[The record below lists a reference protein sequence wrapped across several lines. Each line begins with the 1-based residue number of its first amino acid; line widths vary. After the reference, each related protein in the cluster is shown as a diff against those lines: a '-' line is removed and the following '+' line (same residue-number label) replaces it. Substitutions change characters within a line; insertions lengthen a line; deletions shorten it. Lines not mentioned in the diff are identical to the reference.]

1 MLRRASQG
9 HVQKDALVAGRLVV
23 DAVVGHLLS
32 AQRAVVDV
40 PGEDVAQVLVAGA
53 DGEQELQKE
62 DRPEAHAGEK
72 RRGHERGALVQ
83 QQHLR
88 RVQVEAGGAVGDVH
102 LRGDERDVR
111 WGGPSGEPGIT
122 RITHPVVHLVDV
134 PVRQAEVQEAV
145 APVVVHVHDLEGGGG
160 GARRAESVTVLRG
173 KAEHERL
180 CDALSSAGSICIAT
194 AFHSAV
200 LLKPPGTAGARPL
213 LAQYRAYCRP
223 ASVAWQHSV

>member
-173 KAEHERL
+173 EAEHETVRRTEQRRQHLHRHRL
-180 CDALSSAGSICIAT
+180 PLGRVAEAAG
-194 AFHSAV
+194 H
-200 LLKPPGTAGARPL
+200 GR
-213 LAQYRAYCRP
+213 RP
-223 ASVAWQHSV
+223 AAVGAIQGVLQARQRRLAA